1 MGGYNAK
8 NYTEQGGDVTHIGG
22 KLVIE
27 EGVEVEGFDG
37 GGGSYTLPVASAET
51 LGGVKAAAKTDESVK
66 VAADE
71 QGNLYVKA
79 FPQIAHQEDASSAED
94 IVEKYNALLDA
105 LETAGLMAAE

>member
-1 MGGYNAK
+1 MGGYSAK

-27 EGVEVEGFDG
+27 EGAEVEGFDG

-79 FPQIAHQEDASSAED
+79 FPQIAHQGDASSAED
-94 IVEKYNALLDA
+94 IVEKYNALMDA
-105 LETAGLMAAE
+105 LETAGLMATE

>member
-8 NYTEQGGDVTHIGG
+8 NYTEQGGDVTHIAG

-27 EGVEVEGFDG
+27 EGGEVEGFDG

-79 FPQIAHQEDASSAED
+79 FPQIAHQGDASSAED

>member
-27 EGVEVEGFDG
+27 EGGEVEGFDG

-79 FPQIAHQEDASSAED
+79 FPQIAHQGDASSAED

-105 LETAGLMAAE
+105 LGRPA

>member
-27 EGVEVEGFDG
+27 EGGEVEGFDG
-37 GGGSYTLPVASAET
+37 GGGSYALPVASAET

-79 FPQIAHQEDASSAED
+79 FPQIAHQGDASSAED